1 MRQVAFSFPLPIKF
15 MKGEDG
21 TLSSKIVHQHL
32 GLVDIQ
38 RILRHALWVPVGFPI
53 LGGNDNCLDCG
64 LYLGLRGKESF
75 ASLSGHSAR
84 RASLKKPSGIL
95 DKPPRISIYNLYS

>member
-1 MRQVAFSFPLPIKF
+1 

-38 RILRHALWVPVGFPI
+38 RILRHALWVPVGFLI
-53 LGGNDNCLDCG
+53 LGGNDTG
-64 LYLGLRGKESF
+64 LWLVLGSLRKRIICF
-75 ASLSGHSAR
+75 AQWPQRTPGLLEETVRHFGQTSQ
-84 RASLKKPSGIL
+84 
-95 DKPPRISIYNLYS
+95 DKHL